1 MDFFGVSIKLLAF
14 YFLEER
20 YVIMA
25 VVVCKCKEECEF
37 SVKKW
42 IMVCSCVYVVCGL
55 EPTFCLIIIAC
66 FGIFPFMVCLIISKY
81 THTHPRFYLFFFSH
95 FIFTEVHLFCP
106 AAAAFFV
113 NGYVIK
119 KERERSVHNGYV
131 MYQEQLLLWWWWWW
145 RGAR

>member
-81 THTHPRFYLFFFSH
+81 THTHTPVSTCFFSP
-95 FIFTEVHLFCP
+95 ILFSQKYIYF
-106 AAAAFFV
+106 A
-113 NGYVIK
+113 
-119 KERERSVHNGYV
+119 RQR
-131 MYQEQLLLWWWWWW
+131 QLFL
-145 RGAR
+145 